1 MDVPEIGFHRS
12 PVVVWSFAVLDLFHI
27 DVKVKVIKDNGVD
40 LVLRINGRD

>member
-1 MDVPEIGFHRS
+1 MDVPEIGFHRA
-12 PVVVWSFAVLDLFHI
+12 PVVDRSFAVLDLFHV